1 MEQTQNKKISLLNL
15 ILVVVIAFG
24 FAFSVPVKAFAEE
37 MNPKTP
43 EEIAEQS
50 YLFGFKKGED
60 ETRGRFI
67 FALYYVPNEV
77 YNENYTYGV
86 IIFPKLYMERFDVH
100 SDYINKFAELNRAIL
115 NVQGSSYQPA
125 DSGKV
130 FRCGIGRILEKN
142 MSLTFAFIGYVMDS
156 EGNTAYTAPAYADY
170 NSLNATNLS
179 DEAVLELL
187 NQQKGMK
194 DNFGQIT
201 NKISELV
208 DSIWIYLVIAAGS
221 IIVIWGVYIGIRV
234 AIAKKNEEKINAK
247 DMVKH
252 LIVGVVIAFVFA
264 GGLPLLIKGLAAWI
278 GG

>member
-1 MEQTQNKKISLLNL
+1 MEQTQNKTISLLNL
-15 ILVVVIAFG
+15 ILVLVIAFG

-37 MNPKTP
+37 INPKTP
-43 EEIAEQS
+43 EEIVEQS

-67 FALYYVPNEV
+67 FALYYVPDEV
-77 YNENYTYGV
+77 YNANYTYGV
-86 IIFPKLYMERFDVH
+86 VIFPKLYMERFDVH
-100 SDYINKFAELNRAIL
+100 SDYINKFAEINKAIL
-115 NVQGSSYQPA
+115 DIKGTSYLSA
-125 DSGKV
+125 DGGKV
-130 FRCGIGRILEKN
+130 FKCGIGNILEKN
-142 MSLTFAFIGYVMDS
+142 MSLTFTFIGYVMDS
-156 EGNTAYTAPAYADY
+156 DGNTAYTAPAYADY
-170 NSLNATNLS
+170 NSLNAKNLS
-179 DEAVLELL
+179 DEEVLGLL
-187 NQQKGMK
+187 DQQKGMK

-208 DSIWIYLVIAAGS
+208 DSVWLYLVIAAGS
-221 IIVIWGVYIGIRV
+221 VIVIWGAYIGIRI

-252 LIVGVVIAFVFA
+252 LIIGVIIAFVFA

>member
-1 MEQTQNKKISLLNL
+1 MEQTQNTKISLLNL
-15 ILVVVIAFG
+15 IMVVVIAFG

-37 MNPKTP
+37 GSTNTP

-67 FALYYVPNEV
+67 FALYYVPDEV
-77 YNENYTYGV
+77 YNANYTYGV
-86 IIFPKLYMERFDVH
+86 VIFPKLYMERFDVH
-100 SDYINKFAELNRAIL
+100 SDYINKFAEINKAIL
-115 NVQGSSYQPA
+115 NIKGTSYLSA
-125 DSGKV
+125 DGGKV
-130 FRCGIGRILEKN
+130 FKCGIGNILEKN
-142 MSLTFAFIGYVMDS
+142 MSLTFTFIGYVMDS
-156 EGNTAYTAPAYADY
+156 DGNTAYTAPAYADY
-170 NSLNATNLS
+170 NSLNAKNLS
-179 DEAVLELL
+179 DEEVLDLL
-187 NQQKGMK
+187 DQQKGMK

-208 DSIWIYLVIAAGS
+208 DSVWLYLVIAAGS
-221 IIVIWGVYIGIRV
+221 IIVIWGAYIGIRI

-252 LIVGVVIAFVFA
+252 LIVGVIIAFVFA